1 MAVAG
6 AALQAMVLWLAL
18 VMPSVAMRSSRPYQ
32 SPAYGVS
39 NRTVAMGHT
48 VQMRGTTIVSSAIA
62 LGLANGRDTMSKG
75 GGIKWA
81 SKEANPVT
89 VTIALMSTST
99 IASPA
104 IALGSVNGRGSRSTR
119 SIVCRD
125 DIISLILSK
134 KSGR

>member
-1 MAVAG
+1 MG
-6 AALQAMVLWLAL
+6 
-18 VMPSVAMRSSRPYQ
+18 YQ
-32 SPAYGVS
+32 FTADGVS

-48 VQMRGTTIVSSAIA
+48 VQMRGTTIVSSATA
-62 LGLANGRDTMSKG
+62 LGLANGRDTMSIPM
-75 GGIKWA
+75 GIKWA
-81 SKEANPVT
+81 SKEANT
-89 VTIALMSTST
+89 TITNTIALMRTST

-125 DIISLILSK
+125 DIISIILSK